1 MVRDETGGLG
11 RCQKMETAL
20 EVHVNIL
27 VFILEVMGH
36 HDVIHVV
43 G

>member
-1 MVRDETGGLG
+1 M
-11 RCQKMETAL
+11 QTAL
-20 EVHVNIL
+20 EAHVIIL
-27 VFILEVMGH
+27 VFILEVMEH